1 MPFVKISDPNIIDL
15 AAWQQ
20 VINVVNQHTDSI
32 NAITNNF
39 GVKASAGA
47 TVDWNG
53 DNDVVHEF
61 NPGTEKILYGR
72 FKIDVATANAPAEY
86 EDQLIHGTIEF
97 VDDGTTVFSGRPIIT
112 ATIQF
117 GHSTINNLQDKNY
130 NAIVHIF
137 AVTAEKFEY
146 RISRAI
152 INETNPDE
160 LTGSFYISWQ
170 AIGPK

>member
-39 GVKASAGA
+39 GVSASATGP
-47 TVDWNG
+47 VDWNG

-61 NPGTEKILYGR
+61 NSGTEKILYGR
-72 FKIDVATANAPAEY
+72 FKVDMATVSAPPEF
-86 EDQLIHGTIEF
+86 EDQLVNGTIPF
-97 VDDGTTVFSGRPIIT
+97 VDDGTTVFSARPIVN
-112 ATIQF
+112 ATVQF
-117 GHSTINNLQDKNY
+117 GHDSINKLQDKNY
-130 NAIVHIF
+130 NAIVHVF
-137 AVTAEKFEY
+137 AVTSEKFEY
-146 RISRAI
+146 RISRAVI
-152 INETNPDE
+152 KETNPEE

>member
-39 GVKASAGA
+39 GVSASATGPI
-47 TVDWNG
+47 DWNS

-61 NPGTEKILYGR
+61 NSGTEKILYGR
-72 FKIDVATANAPAEY
+72 FKITIATDATDYN
-86 EDQLIHGTIEF
+86 DQLVHGTIPF
-97 VDDGTTVFSGRPIIT
+97 VDDGTTVFSARPIVN
-112 ATIQF
+112 ATVQF
-117 GHSTINNLQDKNY
+117 GHNSYNNLDDTNY

-146 RISRAI
+146 RISRAL
-152 INETNPDE
+152 INQVSPEE

>member
-39 GVKASAGA
+39 GVQAASPA
-47 TVDWNG
+47 TLDWNG
-53 DNDVVHEF
+53 DNDVVHEY
-61 NPGTEKILYGR
+61 NQGTEKILYGR
-72 FKIDVATANAPAEY
+72 FKASMTTNTSFY
-86 EDQLIHGTIEF
+86 NDQMIVGTVPF
-97 VDDGTTVFSGRPIIT
+97 VDDATTVFSARPIVT
-112 ATIQF
+112 ATLQF
-117 GHSTINNLQDKNY
+117 GHSSINSLDDKNY
-130 NAIVHIF
+130 NAILHIF

-146 RISRAI
+146 RISRAAI
-152 INETNPDE
+152 KTTNPDE
-160 LTGSFYISWQ
+160 LTGNFYISWQ

>member
-39 GVKASAGA
+39 GVSASASGP
-47 TVDWNG
+47 VDWNG

-61 NPGTEKILYGR
+61 NSGTEKILYGR
-72 FKIDVATANAPAEY
+72 FKITIANDATEY
-86 EDQLIHGTIEF
+86 NDQMVHGTISF
-97 VDDGTTVFSGRPIIT
+97 VDDGTTVFSARPIVN
-112 ATIQF
+112 ATVQF
-117 GHSTINNLQDKNY
+117 GHSTFSALDDSNY
-130 NAIVHIF
+130 NAIVHVF

-146 RISRAI
+146 RISRAL
-152 INETNPDE
+152 INQTNPDE

>member
-39 GVKASAGA
+39 GVSASASGP
-47 TVDWNG
+47 VDWNG

-61 NPGTEKILYGR
+61 NSGTEKILYGR
-72 FKIDVATANAPAEY
+72 FKITIATDATDYN
-86 EDQLIHGTIEF
+86 DQLVHGTIPF
-97 VDDGTTVFSGRPIIT
+97 VDDGTTVFSARPIVN
-112 ATIQF
+112 ATVQF
-117 GHSTINNLQDKNY
+117 GHNSYNNLDDTNY

-146 RISRAI
+146 RISRAL
-152 INETNPDE
+152 INQVNPEE

>member
-39 GVKASAGA
+39 GVQASSPG

-53 DNDVVHEF
+53 NNDVVQEF
-61 NPGTEKILYGR
+61 NSGNQKILFGR
-72 FKIDVATANAPAEY
+72 FKATVEGDLYGNQMIHNTIPFIDDATTA
-86 EDQLIHGTIEF
+86 
-97 VDDGTTVFSGRPIIT
+97 FSARPIVT
-112 ATIQF
+112 ATLQF
-117 GHSTINNLQDKNY
+117 GHSSIVTLDDSNY
-130 NAIVHIF
+130 NAVLHIF
-137 AVTAEKFEY
+137 GVTAEKFDY
-146 RISRAI
+146 RVSRAVLKTGA
-152 INETNPDE
+152 NEEP

>member
-39 GVKASAGA
+39 GVSASATGPI
-47 TVDWNG
+47 DWNA

-61 NPGTEKILYGR
+61 NSGTEKILYGR
-72 FKIDVATANAPAEY
+72 FKITIATDSTDYN
-86 EDQLIHGTIEF
+86 DQVVYGTVDF
-97 VDDGTTVFSGRPIIT
+97 VDDGTTAFSARPIVN
-112 ATIQF
+112 ATVQF
-117 GHSTINNLQDKNY
+117 GHSNYAALDDSNY

-146 RISRAI
+146 RISRAV
-152 INETNPDE
+152 INQISPEE

>member
-39 GVKASAGA
+39 GVSASASGP
-47 TVDWNG
+47 VDWNG

-61 NPGTEKILYGR
+61 NSGTEKILYGR
-72 FKIDVATANAPAEY
+72 FKITIATDATDYN
-86 EDQLIHGTIEF
+86 DQLVHGTIPF
-97 VDDGTTVFSGRPIIT
+97 VDDGTTVFSARPIVN
-112 ATIQF
+112 ATVQF
-117 GHSTINNLQDKNY
+117 GHNSYNNLDDTNY

-146 RISRAI
+146 RISRAL
-152 INETNPDE
+152 INQVSPDE